1 MNRRL
6 LYLLLLLPLGIF
18 AKPKQATIDC
28 NTIFVCIDSLSYAT
42 LFDNPFIRDTL
53 FICREQQTT
62 TSNDAYTGKYAI
74 GKAATLEF
82 FKPVPA
88 SEKNGTLT
96 FQVDRDWGGGY
107 EYKGRYKVYANGQLR
122 AASSRQF
129 DNGDKTTPLKS
140 PKPRIKH
147 GDPVQSVVNM
157 MTDAMDAAIPST

>member
-1 MNRRL
+1 MKVTELFEASAYYKPAYDEKKGFLRGSVGDWMKEMNVSKDDIAAAL
-6 LYLLLLLPLGIF
+6 KKVKQSPIF
-18 AKPKQATIDC
+18 TKDIPAAGLEY
-28 NTIFVCIDSLSYAT
+28 VSL
-42 LFDNPFIRDTL
+42 
-53 FICREQQTT
+53 
-62 TSNDAYTGKYAI
+62 
-74 GKAATLEF
+74 
-82 FKPVPA
+82 PA

-157 MTDAMDAAIPST
+157 MTDAMKEMIVKWKKSRSNSANKK